1 MLHSQAARIRNFYS
15 LRLRIRRFRLS
26 FFQELPNAY
35 DCAANGTLA
44 DFLDIIARGYAQGIE
59 TSVKRFERRLGLDV
73 RADATGG
80 TVLDVDGSSHR
91 DLVAFAIRVER
102 VKSRGLHQTDH
113 VGRGIDRGQLRV
125 VRGQSVFEL
134 DSLSRLTARADGNLL
149 SDAYSQ
155 KATCVPGVV
164 AAALRIRACIART
177 PIVRS

>member
-59 TSVKRFERRLGLDV
+59 TSVKRFERSFSLNV
-73 RADATGG
+73 RANATGG

-91 DLVAFAIRVER
+91 DLVAFAVGLER
-102 VKSRGLHQTDH
+102 MKRRGLHQADH
-113 VGRGIDRGQLRV
+113 VRRGIDRRQLRV

-134 DSLSRLTARADGNLL
+134 DSLSRLTARADGDLL
-149 SDAYSQ
+149 GHAF
-155 KATCVPGVV
+155 V
-164 AAALRIRACIART
+164 AAESLRIISSARRFCRV
-177 PIVRS
+177 IGLKKFGV